1 MFIHIPYP
9 SEVSL
14 HLDAATAPGA
24 LGIQGPLGR
33 VRLDLSALDPEGVC
47 SLQWTPSSLA
57 LCVHPRHARIRGTV
71 RALIAQGIHGVTQGW
86 VVTLK
91 VVGVGFRVE
100 KEDTVLNV
108 RLGQSHDV
116 HFSIPSDV
124 HILCSGND
132 IRVYGVDKGRV
143 TQVAARLR
151 GLKPLD
157 AYKGKGIR
165 YSDEELR
172 LKEGKKK

>member
-1 MFIHIPYP
+1 MFTHISYP
-9 SEVSL
+9 PEVSL
-14 HLDAATAPGA
+14 HLDTAPGT
-24 LGIQGPLGR
+24 LGIHGPLGR
-33 VRLDLSALDPEGVC
+33 VRLHLSALDPEGVC
-47 SLQWTPSSLA
+47 SLHCTPSSLT
-57 LCVHPRHARIRGTV
+57 LCTLPGSPSRTRGTLH
-71 RALIAQGIHGVTQGW
+71 ALIAQGIHGVTQGW

-108 RLGQSHDV
+108 RLGQSHDML
-116 HFSIPSDV
+116 FPLPSDV
-124 HILCSGND
+124 HILCSGAD

-151 GLKPLD
+151 ALKPLD

-165 YSDEELR
+165 YGDQVLR